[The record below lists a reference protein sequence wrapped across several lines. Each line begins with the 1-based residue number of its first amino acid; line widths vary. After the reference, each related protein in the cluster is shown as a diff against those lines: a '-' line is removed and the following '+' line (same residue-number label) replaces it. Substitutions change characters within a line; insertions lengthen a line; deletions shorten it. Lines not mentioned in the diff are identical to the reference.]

1 MNPLAISGTRR
12 AMKELVDGTIRV
24 QVDIDPEC
32 RAAFL
37 TLFPEI
43 DTRVALA
50 PLRNEA
56 KVAPV
61 KGGELART
69 AGMLCADSQFQAWLE
84 GYANVDDLPTATEGI
99 DASERAAITIR
110 NVCGIDSRAELDH
123 NTVAATIF
131 HEVIYGPWAE
141 YRGFR

>member
-43 DTRVALA
+43 DTRVAIA
-50 PLRNEA
+50 PLRSEA
-56 KVAPV
+56 KAQPP
-61 KGGELART
+61 KGGELARL
-69 AGMLCADSQFQAWLE
+69 AGMLCADAPFQAWIQQ
-84 GYANVDDLPTATEGI
+84 NVSVHDLPSVTESMGV
-99 DASERAAITIR
+99 DNAELAAMIVR
-110 NVCGIDSRAELDH
+110 NVCGVESRAELDSD
-123 NTVAATIF
+123 VRAAEIF
-131 HEVIYGPWAE
+131 RERIYNPFNE
-141 YRGFR
+141 YRT